1 MLLYLSKGGAVLES
15 LIKSIERQ
23 PEMNGLSMQEF
34 LNQFEE
40 GQTVS
45 ITYLATIKEEKKQ
58 VAPLHISGD
67 GVHKGHEYIVR
78 VKKWMTQET
87 TSSDFDFMQ
96 RWNNNI
102 PMPFRVMR
110 GRVLSET
117 RGMVFMELKGTVLKT
132 DYCMRCGRPLTHP
145 VSRLYGL
152 GPECGGH
159 AHINP
164 FNTEEELYA
173 AFAEVKEK
181 LGSITWK
188 GWISKSEIE
197 YATEVLP
204 NGQVFTRN

>member
-1 MLLYLSKGGAVLES
+1 MEA

-23 PEMNGLSMQEF
+23 PQLNGMSIEEF
-34 LNQFEE
+34 LQNLKD
-40 GQTVS
+40 GHTVS
-45 ITYLATIKEEKKQ
+45 IVYPAVVQAEKKEPQ
-58 VAPLHISGD
+58 PLHISGNS
-67 GVHKGHEYIVR
+67 VRKGHEYIVR
-78 VKKWMTQET
+78 VKKWMTEET
-87 TSSDFDFMQ
+87 KSSDFDFME

-117 RGMVFMELKGTVLKT
+117 RGMVFMELRACVLKT

-164 FNTEEELYA
+164 FNTEEELQA
-173 AFAEVKEK
+173 AIHEVRKK
-181 LGSITWK
+181 LNDITWK
-188 GWISKSEIE
+188 GWIAKSGVIEAVEIS
-197 YATEVLP
+197 P
-204 NGQVFTRN
+204 FRNFEKRQNANLVES

>member
-58 VAPLHISGD
+58 VVPLHISGD
-67 GVHKGHEYIVR
+67 GLHKGHEYIVR

-164 FNTEEELYA
+164 FNTEEELHA

-188 GWISKSEIE
+188 GWIAKSGVIEAVEISPLQ
-197 YATEVLP
+197 TNL
-204 NGQVFTRN
+204 TML

>member
-1 MLLYLSKGGAVLES
+1 MES

-34 LNQFEE
+34 LNQFED

-45 ITYLATIKEEKKQ
+45 ITYRATIKEEKKQ
-58 VAPLHISGD
+58 VVPLHISGD

-188 GWISKSEIE
+188 GWISKSGIE

-204 NGQVFTRN
+204 NGQVCTRN